1 MKLQRLLILPVL
13 LIATSVAAKS
23 KDGDLETWVSR
34 DLVPYVE
41 EQLRSLPRFRNE
53 SFRFVIMADDSPQSE
68 GNALVIGIRDRL
80 RDSMAEV
87 PGIRIAWQGDQPGVG
102 LAAGS
107 SPLDCTKNEA
117 NYLVGIELRETNG
130 GEVNIRVRALDIEE
144 RAWVPGFTRAWQGP
158 LTRQQFRDLRR
169 TIDDPTYRGERDAP
183 WSDVES
189 DLMAAHLAYE
199 LGCKL
204 LRQTSG
210 EYIVALN
217 EENGEVDRTT
227 ALVELVGNNLAGIRA
242 LQFGTGDANAVID
255 GKAHRIDDD
264 LYQYWV
270 TITPTDSTSD
280 MTPLSADAYIRIVDE
295 FQAASLVPENV
306 FDLPQVGES
315 FLSGFGVVRLG
326 HTRACFDDQ
335 VIFSDASSTQ
345 RLNGECFAL
354 EAGTAD
360 DAVVFFLNHQL
371 NYGLVRLSN
380 SACSRRSLARI
391 GRAGSKVRL
400 PLPLDTL
407 QSGDWSEADGWSTSP
422 RVDSYYTIAATDTGA
437 ARALSRH
444 IELLPPRCSAS
455 IRPGLE
461 GDDLKR
467 WLQELAAIQE
477 HWAPA
482 IAWRSIRVKDVY

>member
-1 MKLQRLLILPVL
+1 M
-13 LIATSVAAKS
+13 
-23 KDGDLETWVSR
+23 SR

-41 EQLRSLPRFRNE
+41 EQLGSLPRFRNE
-53 SFRFVIMADDSPQSE
+53 SFRFVIMTDDSPQSE
-68 GNALVIGIRDRL
+68 GSVLAISIRDRL
-80 RDSMAEV
+80 RDAMSEI
-87 PGIRIAWQGDQPGVG
+87 PGIRIAWQGDHPGVG
-102 LAAGS
+102 LVAGS
-107 SPLDCTKNEA
+107 TPLDCTKNEA
-117 NYLVGIELRETNG
+117 NYLVGIELHETNS

-144 RAWVPGFTRAWQGP
+144 RAWVPGFSRTWQGP
-158 LTRQQFRDLRR
+158 LTRRQFHDLRR
-169 TIDDPTYRGERDAP
+169 VIDDPTYRGERNAP

-210 EYIVALN
+210 EYVVALN
-217 EENGEVDRTT
+217 GENGDVDRTA

-242 LQFGTGDANAVID
+242 LQFGTGETNAIIE

-264 LYQYWV
+264 LFQYWV
-270 TITPTDSTSD
+270 TITPTESESD

-295 FQAASLVPENV
+295 FQAASLVPATGYE
-306 FDLPQVGES
+306 LPQSGES
-315 FLSGFGVVRLG
+315 FLSEFGVVRLG
-326 HTRACFDDQ
+326 HTRACYEERT
-335 VIFSDASSTQ
+335 IFSDASSTQ

-354 EAGTAD
+354 QAGTAD

-371 NYGLVRLSN
+371 NYGLVRLSD

-391 GRAGSKVRL
+391 GRAGSEVRL
-400 PLPLDTL
+400 SLPLDTL
-407 QSGDWSEADGWSTSP
+407 QSGDWSQAEGWSTSP
-422 RVDSYYTIAATDTGA
+422 RVDSYYVIAATDTGA

-461 GDDLKR
+461 GDELKR

-477 HWAPA
+477 HWSPA
-482 IAWRSIRVKDVY
+482 IAWRSLRVKDVY

>member
-1 MKLQRLLILPVL
+1 MNMRRLWILPVL
-13 LIATSVAAKS
+13 LIVTSVDAKS
-23 KDGDLETWVSR
+23 RNGDLNSWFSR

-53 SFRFVIMADDSPQSE
+53 SFRFVIMTDDSPQSE
-68 GNALVIGIRDRL
+68 GSALVISIRDRL
-80 RDSMAEV
+80 RDSMTEI
-87 PGIRIAWQGDQPGVG
+87 PGIRIAWQGDHPGVG
-102 LAAGS
+102 LVAGS
-107 SPLDCTKNEA
+107 APLDCTKNEA
-117 NYLVGIELRETNG
+117 NYLIGVELSETND
-130 GEVNIRVRALDIEE
+130 GEVNIRVRALDTEE
-144 RAWVPGFTRAWQGP
+144 RAWVPGFTRSWQGP

-169 TIDDPTYRGERDAP
+169 IIDDPTYRGERDAP
-183 WSDVES
+183 WSDVET

-210 EYIVALN
+210 EYVVAFN
-217 EENGEVDRTT
+217 EENGNVDRTT

-242 LQFGTGDANAVID
+242 LQFGAGEANAVIE

-270 TITPTDSTSD
+270 TITPTNSESD
-280 MTPLSADAYIRIVDE
+280 MTPLSADAYVRISDE
-295 FQAASLVPENV
+295 FQAASLVPETA
-306 FDLPQVGES
+306 FDLPQGGES
-315 FLSGFGVVRLG
+315 FLSDFGVVRLG
-326 HTRACFDDQ
+326 HTRACFDDH

-354 EAGTAD
+354 EVGTTD

-371 NYGLVRLSN
+371 NYGLVRLSD

-391 GRAGSKVRL
+391 GRAGNEVRL

-407 QSGDWSEADGWSTSP
+407 QSGDWSKADDWSTSP
-422 RVDSYYTIAATDTGA
+422 RVDSYFAIAATDTGA

-444 IELLPPRCSAS
+444 IGLLPPRCSAS
-455 IRPGLE
+455 VRLGLE
-461 GDDLKR
+461 GAELKR

-477 HWAPA
+477 HWSPA